1 MTDPK
6 LPEPLPAAG
15 STPEPAR
22 QSPALRLARFYE
34 TLTPAALDG
43 LGQLYAP
50 DARFKDPFN
59 EVVGIAAI
67 RRIFAHMFA
76 TTEAPRFEVTD
87 CIEQG
92 GQAMQADMVAGG
104 EGQAA
109 ADFTRQVGQRAAGIV
124 QYVEDLVSTRQQGA
138 AGLGQANLAAEA
150 VEQAHAQ
157 LLFQAGDAL
166 AYGRLGQVQALAG
179 FGKAAGFGDG
189 DKGIEVGQIHGA
201 LRGCKD
207 ALSIHSSSE
216 SFE

>member
-43 LGQLYAP
+43 LDQLYAP

-59 EVVGIAAI
+59 EVVGTAAI

-76 TTEAPRFEVTD
+76 TTDAPRFVVTD

-92 GQAMQADMVAGG
+92 EQAM
-104 EGQAA
+104 
-109 ADFTRQVGQRAAGIV
+109 
-124 QYVEDLVSTRQQGA
+124 
-138 AGLGQANLAAEA
+138 LGWAF
-150 VEQAHAQ
+150 H
-157 LLFQAGDAL
+157 F
-166 AYGRLGQVQALAG
+166 
-179 FGKAAGFGDG
+179 
-189 DKGIEVGQIHGA
+189 A
-201 LRGCKD
+201 LRGRALTVRGVTHLRFD
-207 ALSIHSSSE
+207 ADGRVVLHRDYWDAAEELYEKLPVVGGLMRLIKRRLATSSTS
-216 SFE
+216 